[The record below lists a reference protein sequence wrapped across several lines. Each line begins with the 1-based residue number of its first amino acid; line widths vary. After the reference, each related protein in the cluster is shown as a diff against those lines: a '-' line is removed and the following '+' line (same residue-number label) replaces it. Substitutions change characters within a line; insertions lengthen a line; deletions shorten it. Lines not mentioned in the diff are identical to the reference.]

1 MEPAYATLLSRL
13 RALGIRPE
21 NRSETELATIWDAY
35 LEGLVQHDHHNALT
49 PEERAYDERH
59 AQLEELQS
67 ASIRGLRIKLR
78 VQSITGGGDISLSF
92 CSRPCR
98 EGRSTGRRVHAI
110 IMYSL

>member
-35 LEGLVQHDHHNALT
+35 LEGLVQHDHHNVLT

-59 AQLEELQS
+59 AQVEELQS
-67 ASIRGLRIKLR
+67 ASIIRARAEVRRLVSYWRA
-78 VQSITGGGDISLSF
+78 QS
-92 CSRPCR
+92 P
-98 EGRSTGRRVHAI
+98 GRRFKEPPAAEAT
-110 IMYSL
+110 